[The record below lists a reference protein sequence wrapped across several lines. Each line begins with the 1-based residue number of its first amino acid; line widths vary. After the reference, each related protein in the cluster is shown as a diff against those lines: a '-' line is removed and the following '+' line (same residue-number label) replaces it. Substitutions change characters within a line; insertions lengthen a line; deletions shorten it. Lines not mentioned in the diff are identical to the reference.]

1 MDLANKINNRIKA
14 RKRFN
19 KKTLLNIRWQM
30 IKVEY
35 AIWILLLFA
44 LFFPVFPFAKLGI
57 GCSLMHPFRVVLD
70 NVCYGY
76 IAGMIF
82 YLFSDFRPRSLKIF
96 KSKQKL
102 AKTYRSLNT
111 EFIIIGDILSVI
123 DNNGKIVNEYHDAAL
138 NVLVKRRQDEKQVV
152 VNEIVLSK
160 IKACFVL
167 IQNDIDA
174 LLLMYQ
180 DVLTEEEIKNL
191 NRHNNVYNKLHYSS
205 LSEYL
210 SSQEV
215 FVDCVDLDY
224 FIDDF
229 CNNYRIVDRLKGQY
243 STYLFDSRKFDEE
256 KSQPAVPV
264 VDNH

>member
-1 MDLANKINNRIKA
+1 MNHTVEAIKNRITA
-14 RKRFN
+14 RKKFN
-19 KKTLLNIRWQM
+19 RRTLRNIRWQM
-30 IKVEY
+30 IKDEY
-35 AIWILLLFA
+35 IIWALLLIA
-44 LFFPVFPFAKLGI
+44 MLFPVFPFARLGI

-123 DNNGKIVNEYHDAAL
+123 DNNGKIVDDYMKSAS
-138 NVLVKRRQDEKQVV
+138 NVLVKSHPNDKQVT
-152 VNEIVLSK
+152 VNENVLSK

-167 IQNDIDA
+167 VRNEIDA

-180 DVLTEEEIKNL
+180 DVLTEEELKNL
-191 NRHNNVYNKLHYSS
+191 NCHNHVYDKLHYSS
-205 LSEYL
+205 LSEYI
-210 SSQEV
+210 SAEEV
-215 FVDCVDLDY
+215 RVTCADLDY

-229 CNNYRIVDRLKGQY
+229 CNNYRVVGRLKEQY
-243 STYLFDSRKFDEE
+243 STYLFDSHKSEE
-256 KSQPAVPV
+256 EHPTGAKL
-264 VDNH
+264 